1 MLKDIN
7 ELLKKF
13 PVIAFMTI
21 INVFISFSTSWII
34 LNLIIACGYN
44 KYIAYVMSIA
54 TVFIV
59 HLYLILNYKI
69 KDYIK
74 QR

>member
-1 MLKDIN
+1 MLKNIN

-21 INVFISFSTSWII
+21 MNVFICFSTSWIM

-44 KYIAYVMSIA
+44 KYIAYTMSIT

-59 HLYLILNYKI
+59 HLYIILNYKI
-69 KDYIK
+69 RDYIK